1 MGQMPKLRGGKLFA
15 TVYEELAD
23 IVPDGAMSTIE
34 ILGAA
39 QALIECASEDYIDV
53 RHPDT
58 ICTPTYFSYDVCVA
72 MEKFQGRLLI
82 NEHCVADDE
91 PTHLNK
97 IRMPHEVCP
106 SWLA

>member
-1 MGQMPKLRGGKLFA
+1 
-15 TVYEELAD
+15 
-23 IVPDGAMSTIE
+23 MSTVE

-53 RHPDT
+53 RHHDA
-58 ICTPTYFSYDVCVA
+58 IRTPTYFSYDVCIA

-82 NEHCVADDE
+82 NEHCVEDDE
-91 PTHLNK
+91 PTHLSK
-97 IRMPHEVCP
+97 IRVPHEVCP